1 MLPKNKHRYPSMEF
15 QRLIFIGFIILI
27 TWISLDIFEIY
38 QRDPVFVTAILST
51 LILSQ
56 IWSIWRR
63 VKTLIEYTRSLE
75 IVARL
80 NESE

>member
-1 MLPKNKHRYPSMEF
+1 MLLKNKYRSPSMES
-15 QRLIFIGFIILI
+15 QRLIFIGFMILI

-38 QRDPVFVTAILST
+38 QRDPVFVIAILST

-56 IWSIWRR
+56 IWSIWHR

-75 IVARL
+75 TLARL